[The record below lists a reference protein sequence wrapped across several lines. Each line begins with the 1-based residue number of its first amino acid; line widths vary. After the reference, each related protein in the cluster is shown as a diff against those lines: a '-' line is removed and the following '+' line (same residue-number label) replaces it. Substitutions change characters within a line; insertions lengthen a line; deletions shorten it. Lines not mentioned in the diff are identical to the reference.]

1 MELFL
6 HNYLFYLNSEDRHDP
21 FLSLTHSRA
30 HGGTLAMWRRELDP
44 YITILEPVSSRILVL
59 ILDKPGFQISA
70 HIAIYLTT
78 SGHDAQYMQDL
89 ALLQDTIDTITDKYP
104 DCITYIRGDANASV
118 LPRANNKRDDLFKYF
133 TEMNNLTHTP
143 TNHTTYHH
151 FVNDGKSDSSIDV
164 LLSPSP
170 TSEATQAPFTEILQN
185 ILCGK
190 TN

>member
-1 MELFL
+1 MLVDSPATNLHQLLEEEDPSLVFLSEPWLHLSDAPIAMELFL

-118 LPRANNKRDDLFKYF
+118 LPRANNKRDDLFYRN
-133 TEMNNLTHTP
+133 EQP
-143 TNHTTYHH
+143 DTNQSHH
-151 FVNDGKSDSSIDV
+151 
-164 LLSPSP
+164 LPS
-170 TSEATQAPFTEILQN
+170 
-185 ILCGK
+185 LCQ
-190 TN
+190 